1 MQMVAVDILTPECQE
16 ERWSPIIPAIVSFTD
31 ER

>member
-1 MQMVAVDILTPECQE
+1 MQIVVDDILTPECPE